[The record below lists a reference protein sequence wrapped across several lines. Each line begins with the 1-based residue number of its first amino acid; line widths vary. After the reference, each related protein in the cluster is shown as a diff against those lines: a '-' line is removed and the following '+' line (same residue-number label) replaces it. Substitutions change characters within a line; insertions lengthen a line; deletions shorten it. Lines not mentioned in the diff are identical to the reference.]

1 MYYIH
6 ECVWS
11 GSHSLLCYIHH
22 SENSELKPVLSD
34 YPDYDHL
41 INQVLVQLEG
51 NGGDDND
58 DNCDNDDDD
67 DDDDDSGRLGDD
79 GGLDD
84 ECIAINS

>member
-1 MYYIH
+1 M
-6 ECVWS
+6 
-11 GSHSLLCYIHH
+11 
-22 SENSELKPVLSD
+22 LSD

-41 INQVLVQLEG
+41 INHVSVQLEG